1 MCVCLAQVVSRRLGL
16 RPHKAD
22 LSRLSR
28 RCSLAIRAI
37 IVIIPLPLHTDYFPH
52 GTSARALSGT
62 AAQQA

>member
-22 LSRLSR
+22 LSRCLSR

-37 IVIIPLPLHTDYFPH
+37 IIIPLPLHTHYFPH